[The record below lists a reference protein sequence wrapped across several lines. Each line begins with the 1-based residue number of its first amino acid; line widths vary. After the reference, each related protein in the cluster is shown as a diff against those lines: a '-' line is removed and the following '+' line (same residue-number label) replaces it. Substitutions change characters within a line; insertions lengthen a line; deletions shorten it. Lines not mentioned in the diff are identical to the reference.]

1 LLENKEFEMTI
12 QQQARRQAAVET
24 IRAEGARRLYS
35 EISTQFVRNGQGIM
49 SQRYFAEQQAARAAA
64 Y

>member
-1 LLENKEFEMTI
+1 MTI

-24 IRAEGARRLYS
+24 IRAEGARRLFS
-35 EISTQFVRNGQGIM
+35 EITTQFVRNGQGIM